1 VTGCKHDQHLVEPR
15 NEIGNVVKEKLGKLV
30 MLIRR
35 FGLFARNSGGKF
47 TKVVKEKL
55 VILFRRFGLF
65 LQNVG
70 RNRKNDNEDKLRP
83 PIAWPYVMNSSPAMR
98 GPLVSGTWIWQRQH
112 ARWHHRYYRTRR

>member
-1 VTGCKHDQHLVEPR
+1 
-15 NEIGNVVKEKLGKLV
+15 VKEKLGKLV
-30 MLIRR
+30 MLVRR
-35 FGLFARNSGGKF
+35 FGLFAWNSGGKF

-70 RNRKNDNEDKLRP
+70 RNRKNDNEDKIRP
-83 PIAWPYVMNSSPAMR
+83 PIAWPYVMNSSLAMR

>member
-1 VTGCKHDQHLVEPR
+1 
-15 NEIGNVVKEKLGKLV
+15 
-30 MLIRR
+30 MLIRP

-55 VILFRRFGLF
+55 GILFRRFGLF

-83 PIAWPYVMNSSPAMR
+83 PIAWPYVMNSSLAMR